1 MSAYPFRYRPDDE
14 LSFPIP
20 GGFQRG
26 KNRMQEW
33 VLPGSPH
40 PPAAG
45 RYHLF
50 INYSCGWSHQALLV
64 RSLKGLIDAI
74 TVSHTYQRPVRPNGW
89 PIIQPDPS
97 GCGFTTTLE
106 VYNSNNPEYGNTQ
119 LTVPILFDKQL
130 KRVVSNDPAHILFML
145 NEAFNEWATKPSL
158 DLYPES
164 KRAQIEQINT
174 ILWPGLNDDV
184 RAFPHLI
191 RFDLIY
197 RQLMLRNDAT
207 PLLSVSQSTQAYLAK
222 LFRMPEVQRT
232 CDLHLAVV
240 GYYAQL
246 GEMRGLPK
254 TIAEDDAIYSE
265 LKYSWMPTQEELE
278 QKRSLEGLP
287 EKAHSHLP

>member
-1 MSAYPFRYRPDDE
+1 
-14 LSFPIP
+14 
-20 GGFQRG
+20 
-26 KNRMQEW
+26 
-33 VLPGSPH
+33 
-40 PPAAG
+40 
-45 RYHLF
+45 
-50 INYSCGWSHQALLV
+50 
-64 RSLKGLIDAI
+64 
-74 TVSHTYQRPVRPNGW
+74 
-89 PIIQPDPS
+89 
-97 GCGFTTTLE
+97 

-174 ILWPGLNDDV
+174 ILWPGLNDGVYRCGFARTDETYAIAHEALREALEFVSKTVEEHAYLCGDELTLADV